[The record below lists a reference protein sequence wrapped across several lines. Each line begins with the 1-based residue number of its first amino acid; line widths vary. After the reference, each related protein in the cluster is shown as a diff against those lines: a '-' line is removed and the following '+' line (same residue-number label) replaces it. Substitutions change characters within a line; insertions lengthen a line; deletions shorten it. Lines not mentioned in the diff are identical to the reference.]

1 MSRRGGFFR
10 RPAAVLAPVLM
21 VGLLGMGVAAAGD
34 PARVAGAK
42 IRFDL
47 SVLDDSGLYGPPDGL
62 RALHYEFCIPDRPDT
77 IARVRAIDGSV
88 AMHHAAGRIGCATGE
103 LLCIGT
109 THQAGFREV
118 LAALSRLAF
127 VARIEQ
133 AFFE

>member
-1 MSRRGGFFR
+1 LSRRAGCFR

-21 VGLLGMGVAAAGD
+21 VGLLGMCVAVAGEQ
-34 PARVAGAK
+34 ARVAGTK
-42 IRFDL
+42 IRFDV
-47 SVLDDSGLYGPPDGL
+47 SVLDDSGRYGPPDGL

-88 AMHHAAGRIGCATGE
+88 ATQHAAGRIGCATGE

-109 THQAGFREV
+109 THQAGFRGV

-127 VARIEQ
+127 VTRIEQ